1 MIKIM
6 LAEDQTL
13 VRGAL
18 SALLQL
24 EEDMNVVAEAGD
36 GQNAIALALK
46 TQPDIALIDLELP
59 LLSGLEVVKQL
70 AIQLPT
76 CKTLVVTTFARPGYF
91 KRALEAGASGYLLKD
106 AHIEELTTAIRT
118 VYQGGKILTKELL
131 LQAMREENPLTQ
143 RELEILLAARR
154 GLTTKEIAQTLFLS
168 SGTVRNYL
176 SEIMSKLQVQT
187 RQDAIRHAEEKGWL

>member
-1 MIKIM
+1 M